1 VAQSISS
8 AFAQNF
14 LGASPRW
21 YKQTIIAFLIVNPV
35 LWFGAQWLGVPG
47 GKFLVGW
54 LLVLQFIFTLAM
66 ALRCYPL
73 QPGGLLAIEAV
84 LIGMTSP
91 ETVYAKTLENF
102 PVILLLIFM
111 VAGIFFM
118 KEMLLY
124 VFTRIL
130 LGVRSKLLLS
140 LLFSSVSAVLSAYL
154 DALTVTAVVIT
165 VAIGFYRIYHGV
177 ASRLKEGQASP
188 ILTDDSAVP
197 QDAINEVRQ
206 FRSFLRGLMMHAAV
220 GTALG
225 GVTTLVGE
233 PQNLLLAKEAGRAF
247 GEEGWNFGQ
256 FFLNMAPVTLP
267 VLVMGL
273 LTCALMELT
282 GWFGY
287 GTKLSSRVR
296 NLLERFDREAAESRT
311 PVQNAALAAQGAAA
325 VVLILALSL
334 HQLHHTE
341 VGLIGLM
348 IIVLATAFSGVT
360 EEHRLGKA
368 FQEAL
373 PFTALLVVFF
383 GIVAVIYDQKLFKPV
398 TEMIFT
404 LEGIEQLSVMYLA
417 NGLLSIISDNVFVAT
432 VYIGEVKQALF
443 DGLLDREQFELMV
456 VAINTGTNIPSVGTP
471 NGQAAFLFL
480 LTSALAPAIRLS
492 YGRMVFMALPYTIV
506 MTITGLL
513 AIIYLL

>member
-1 VAQSISS
+1 MGQSIRS
-8 AFAQNF
+8 AFAHNF
-14 LGASPRW
+14 LGDSPRW
-21 YKQTIIAFLIVNPV
+21 YKRTIVAFLIVNPI
-35 LWFGAQWLGVPG
+35 LWFLLPG
-47 GKFLVGW
+47 GEFIAGW
-54 LLVLQFIFTLAM
+54 VLVLQFIFTLAM

-73 QPGGLLAIEAV
+73 QPGGLLAIQA
-84 LIGMTSP
+84 LLMGMTSP
-91 ETVYAKTLENF
+91 ETLYTKTLDNF
-102 PVILLLIFM
+102 PVILLMIFM
-111 VAGIFFM
+111 VAGIFFL

-130 LGVRSKLLLS
+130 LGVRSRLLLS
-140 LLFSSVSAVLSAYL
+140 LLFSATAAVLSAYV
-154 DALTVTAVVIT
+154 DALTVTAVIISI
-165 VAIGFYRIYHGV
+165 AIGFYRIYHSVSSGLKAGEV
-177 ASRLKEGQASP
+177 SAS
-188 ILTDDSAVP
+188 LTDDSRVP
-197 QDAINEVRQ
+197 DERMAELRQ
-206 FRSFLRGLMMHAAV
+206 FRAFLRGLMMHAAV

-233 PQNLLLAKEAGRAF
+233 PQNLLLAKEAGRTF
-247 GEEGWNFGQ
+247 GEAGWNFGQ

-273 LTCALMELT
+273 LTCAALELL
-282 GWFGY
+282 GKFGY
-287 GTKLSSRVR
+287 GVKLSPAVR
-296 NLLERFDREAAESRT
+296 EVLERYDREASERRT
-311 PVQNAALAAQGAAA
+311 PRQNAALVAQGGAAA
-325 VVLILALSL
+325 VLIVALSL

-398 TEMIFT
+398 TDLIFT
-404 LEGIEQLSVMYLA
+404 RDGTEQLAIMYLA
-417 NGLLSIISDNVFVAT
+417 NGALSLISDNVFVAT
-432 VYIGEVKQALF
+432 VYIAEVKQALF
-443 DGLLDREQFELMV
+443 DGLIDRPQFELLV
-456 VAINTGTNIPSVGTP
+456 VAINTGTNISSVGTP

-480 LTSALAPAIRLS
+480 LTTALAPAIRLS
-492 YGRMVFMALPYTIV
+492 YLRMVLMALPYTIV

-513 AIIYLL
+513 AIIYIL

>member
-1 VAQSISS
+1 MAQSISS

-14 LGASPRW
+14 LGVSPRW
-21 YKQTIIAFLIVNPV
+21 YKNTIIAFLAINPL
-35 LWFGAQWLGVPG
+35 LWFLLPGA
-47 GKFLVGW
+47 KFIVGW
-54 LLVLQFIFTLAM
+54 LLVLEFIFTLAM

-84 LIGMTSP
+84 LMGMTSP
-91 ETVYAKTLENF
+91 ATLYAKTLDNF
-102 PVILLLIFM
+102 PVILLMIFM
-111 VAGIFFM
+111 VAGIFFL

-130 LGVRSKLLLS
+130 LGVRSRLLLS
-140 LLFSSVSAVLSAYL
+140 LLFCATAAVLSAYL
-154 DALTVTAVVIT
+154 DALTVTAVIIT
-165 VAIGFYRIYHGV
+165 VAIGFYRIYHSV
-177 ASRLKEGQASP
+177 ASDLKAGEASL
-188 ILTDDSAVP
+188 ILTDDSAV
-197 QDAINEVRQ
+197 AEGRMAELRQ
-206 FRSFLRGLMMHAAV
+206 FRAFLRGLMMHAAV

-247 GEEGWNFGQ
+247 GEAGWNFGQ
-256 FFLNMAPVTLP
+256 FFLNMAPVTIP
-267 VLVMGL
+267 VLFTGL
-273 LTCALMELT
+273 LTCAALELT
-282 GWFGY
+282 GRFGY
-287 GTKLSSRVR
+287 GVKLGPAVR
-296 NLLERFDREAAESRT
+296 DVLERYDREAAERRT
-311 PVQNAALAAQGAAA
+311 PGQNAALVAQGIAA
-325 VVLILALSL
+325 VILIVTLSL
-334 HQLHHTE
+334 HQFHHTE

-383 GIVAVIYDQKLFKPV
+383 AIVAVIYDQKLFKPV
-398 TEMIFT
+398 TELIFT
-404 LEGIEQLSVMYLA
+404 QDGTAQLAIMYLA
-417 NGLLSIISDNVFVAT
+417 NGALSIISDNVFVAT

-443 DGLLDREQFELMV
+443 DGLIDRAQFELLV

-480 LTSALAPAIRLS
+480 LTTALAPAIRLS
-492 YGRMVFMALPYTIV
+492 YLRMVLMALPYTIV

-513 AIIYLL
+513 AIIYIL

>member
-1 VAQSISS
+1 MAQSISS

-21 YKQTIIAFLIVNPV
+21 YKQTIIAFVIINPI
-35 LWFGAQWLGVPG
+35 LWFGSAWLGIPG

-54 LLVLQFIFTLAM
+54 LLVLEFIFTLAM

-84 LIGMTSP
+84 LMGMTSP
-91 ETVYAKTLENF
+91 DTLYTKTLENF
-102 PVILLLIFM
+102 PVILLMIFM
-111 VAGIFFM
+111 VAGIFFL
-118 KEMLLY
+118 KEMLLF

-130 LGVRSKLLLS
+130 LGVRSRLLLS
-140 LLFSSVSAVLSAYL
+140 VLFCATAAVLSAYL

-165 VAIGFYRIYHGV
+165 VAIGFYRIYHSV
-177 ASRLKEGQASP
+177 ASDLKGDEVSP
-188 ILTDDSAVP
+188 VLTDDSRVAGESS
-197 QDAINEVRQ
+197 AELRR
-206 FRSFLRGLMMHAAV
+206 FRAFLRGLIMHAAV

-247 GEEGWNFGQ
+247 GEAGWNFGQ
-256 FFLNMAPVTLP
+256 FFLNMAPVTIP
-267 VLVMGL
+267 VLVAGL
-273 LTCALMELT
+273 LTCALLELT
-282 GWFGY
+282 GRFGY
-287 GTKLSSRVR
+287 GVKLSPAVR
-296 NLLERFDREAAESRT
+296 EVLERYDREAAERRT
-311 PVQNAALAAQGAAA
+311 PAQKAAMVAQGAAA
-325 VVLILALSL
+325 VVLIVALSL

-398 TEMIFT
+398 TDLIFT
-404 LEGIEQLSVMYLA
+404 RDGTEQLAIMYLA
-417 NGLLSIISDNVFVAT
+417 NGVLSLISDNVFVAT
-432 VYIGEVKQALF
+432 VYIAEVKQALF
-443 DGLLDREQFELMV
+443 DGLIDRAQFELLV

-480 LTSALAPAIRLS
+480 LTTALAPAIRLS
-492 YGRMVFMALPYTIV
+492 YGRMVLMALPYTIV